1 MKKKGLFL
9 LLAIMTMLVGCG
21 YQSDKTR
28 KKTMDSVEIGDSVKS
43 EDPIVMDSMKTSSLV
58 DEFINGGWTL
68 DTICMTDAGYI
79 YAGYADCFS
88 SRIIFSDKELF
99 VEDPNLEIPGKRV
112 RNIDSCTIRL
122 FEKTLLIDFRDSTS
136 VAQLSAWGKMMH
148 PEVIRF
154 RKDTLVDVENTIR
167 FFLTVDFPNS
177 SHEKAKE
184 IEEWLMDIGYEEMMV
199 DTTAAIAKDKDEWW
213 NILAGKFIQDM
224 SWGEAELW
232 PSKTFEVIDL
242 RTRIF
247 TDKYVTCQKYM
258 IRYTGGAHEYYKE
271 SLHSY
276 DYIHQKKMDWEYLFE
291 EQFRKNV
298 WELLCEAA
306 LENEKY
312 KTCFADDN
320 LEDVKIRLE
329 HEMELGLVEDGIVF
343 SYQPYQIGS
352 FADGTFHFIVP
363 YYKLNPYMTDKAKWC
378 LNGI

>member
-1 MKKKGLFL
+1 MQTEITSRADIWV
-9 LLAIMTMLVGCG
+9 LAVAL
-21 YQSDKTR
+21 Y
-28 KKTMDSVEIGDSVKS
+28 
-43 EDPIVMDSMKTSSLV
+43 KTSLS
-58 DEFINGGWTL
+58 
-68 DTICMTDAGYI
+68 
-79 YAGYADCFS
+79 
-88 SRIIFSDKELF
+88 K
-99 VEDPNLEIPGKRV
+99 VEDVNRWDRHAASFASHELEGDNFIIGVADPYAAEFYTSLYSEPLRV
-112 RNIDSCTIRL
+112 A
-122 FEKTLLIDFRDSTS
+122 LIKAG
-136 VAQLSAWGKMMH
+136 AQ
-148 PEVIRF
+148 PEVKVIF
-154 RKDTLVDVENTIR
+154 KVT
-167 FFLTVDFPNS
+167 
-177 SHEKAKE
+177 EKAKE

-320 LEDVKIRLE
+320 PEDVKMRLE